1 MLRVNRTG
9 KSKLQWSKVKD
20 SGNRTAFDTGSQRDT
35 QQGKGRYDLIPSS
48 VLLRLAQHYENGAL
62 KYGDNNWQ
70 KGQPLAQYYNS
81 AIRHLEAIRNADIE
95 EDHFAAVIWNV
106 ACMIHHVDSMLDYK
120 LPKELDSF
128 GIVDAIIS
136 HEAFNTLTEYQDP
149 REQNTKTWTPTS
161 STWIPVVM
169 SGALSDVPLPHAFD
183 KDRFPELSNTKVRR
197 TQRLDPEELG

>member
-1 MLRVNRTG
+1 MKGVTCMLRVNRTG

-20 SGNRTAFDTGSQRDT
+20 SGNRTAFTTGSQRDT

-106 ACMIHHVDSMLDYK
+106 ACMIHHIDSMLDYK

-149 REQNTKTWTPTS
+149 IQDTKKWTPTN
-161 STWIPVVM
+161 STWTPVVM

-183 KDRFPELSNTKVRR
+183 KDRFVKRR
-197 TQRLDPEELG
+197 VPRLDPEELG